1 MEKIE
6 RRENMNKLITK
17 IVGVALGLTMAFG
30 VGVAVGSSK
39 EATPVHAADTTY
51 TFTSKSWADSTNSW
65 TSDKDGL
72 QLTSGQGVQVS
83 TGVSGA
89 GAHTKSAINNITA
102 IEFTYCTN
110 ASKGVGSIS
119 VTIGSNTAVTYSV
132 TKTGGT
138 TARTTSHTYST
149 AQSGVVTFSV
159 TCTTNSVYVAA
170 IKITTQNTIPTTS
183 VDVSPESVTLAPG
196 GTQQLT
202 TTVLPANT
210 TDTLSYSS
218 NANGVATVSS
228 SGLITAHADGT
239 ATITATSGNYSD
251 TCVVTVETPTTPFIE
266 PAKSSTSGY
275 TGQNETLSFTY
286 GNLTSTLGVSSSN
299 TSVVTVGSPSTSAGS
314 GTVQINFVAA
324 GSTTVKFK
332 DGSTEL
338 ASVSV
343 SVTAS
348 SVTITGLAAEATC
361 YSNSTLDLG
370 ATITVTATGSMTSDV
385 SWESDDEDIAT
396 VSASG
401 VVTPVA
407 LGTAN
412 ITVTSDDYPSA
423 TMTCEVTVA
432 TAPQKYVI
440 DGPDN
445 DSASNALTLA
455 NLKTFYPTT
464 NMEVEW
470 TAVSGSIYG
479 SSTQAMRVGTGSTT
493 GSATLSLVN
502 NASIYVTKI
511 VVNVK
516 NYGSDSATFVV
527 NGNVTTN
534 TTTSATGTATDY
546 EFNFAST
553 DTSFT
558 IQNVSKRI
566 YVYRVDVYYSYKA
579 AELSASPSSFDL
591 AVSTSQAVTL
601 TPANFTP
608 SSYTAAVKS
617 GTSLTAS
624 SVDFSGN
631 IATVTA
637 GVSTGVT
644 VLTITGTE
652 GLRTASVD
660 ITVNVTQPRNLTAL
674 TITTASD
681 ATTFKVGQT
690 FDVGSLVITATFDS
704 APTTVVYSKAQGNM
718 ALLTALPE
726 IGYEF
731 IETDIGTVTSAEF
744 ELSVG
749 TGTKSVSYTI
759 SVIDKDYAGV
769 ATDIGDLWDGQ
780 KVYFSNGTNAAF
792 PKYSAGKNVTSV
804 DATINETKGL
814 DIGSTTAFAYTVGR
828 VKIESTVYYTFS
840 FDDGGDTYY
849 IKDAGT
855 SSDNAINKTTDT
867 TDTTIYWTISAG
879 TNSGQWH
886 IVNRSNTN
894 KPTLQVNGIYL
905 SCYGNNQTDPYLYVV
920 TPYSEEAV
928 ADAFTE
934 RYLHMDES
942 VVGQCNT
949 YYPILKPVWA
959 AMGEFEK
966 AALSGAPY
974 ERLQAWAAAH
984 GEHLDSDMNI
994 VANARINILGNV
1006 VQNGN
1011 TVAII
1016 VVISMISV
1024 TCIGGY
1030 FFLRKRKED

>member
-1 MEKIE
+1 MY
-6 RRENMNKLITK
+6 KLFTK
-17 IVGVALGLTMAFG
+17 IVGVALGLTMAIG
-30 VGVAVGSSK
+30 VGLTVASNS
-39 EATPVHAADTTY
+39 EAVPVHADTTGTLDITISNFTEITTSY
-51 TFTSKSWADSTNSW
+51 TTTFTHSYTVQTSTVQVKAYGVYKDSSGIQMNKGKGTYIKNEQAIPGYITSIECTWTATGNNSPTLYVAKDAVASKSSTSLGKGS
-65 TSDKDGL
+65 TST
-72 QLTSGQGVQVS
+72 TSQTYTVTNPS
-83 TGVSGA
+83 TSLY
-89 GAHTKSAINNITA
+89 NY
-102 IEFTYCTN
+102 FYFD
-110 ASKGVGSIS
+110 
-119 VTIGSNTAVTYSV
+119 
-132 TKTGGT
+132 GT
-138 TARTTSHTYST
+138 T
-149 AQSGVVTFSV
+149 VTGACYMSSF
-159 TCTTNSVYVAA
+159 
-170 IKITTQNTIPTTS
+170 KINY
-183 VDVSPESVTLAPG
+183 
-196 GTQQLT
+196 
-202 TTVLPANT
+202 TVPA
-210 TDTLSYSS
+210 
-218 NANGVATVSS
+218 
-228 SGLITAHADGT
+228 
-239 ATITATSGNYSD
+239 ATSPYI
-251 TCVVTVETPTTPFIE
+251 T

-299 TSVVTVGSPSTSAGS
+299 TSFVTVGSPSTSAGS
-314 GTVQINFVAA
+314 GTVQINFVGA
-324 GSTTVKFK
+324 GYTTVKFK

-343 SVTAS
+343 SVTAA

-370 ATITVTATGSMTSDV
+370 ATITVTATGSMTSEV
-385 SWESDDEDIAT
+385 TWESDDEDIAT
-396 VSASG
+396 VNASG

-432 TAPQKYVI
+432 TDPQKYVI

-445 DSASNALTLA
+445 DSASAALTLA
-455 NLKTFYPTT
+455 NLKTYYKTT

-479 SSTQAMRVGTGSTT
+479 SSTQAMRVGTGSAT

-516 NYGSDSATFVV
+516 NYGSDSSTFVV
-527 NGNVTTN
+527 NGDVTTY
-534 TTTSATGTATDY
+534 TAKSATSTATDY

-553 DTSFT
+553 DTYFT
-558 IQNVSKRI
+558 IQNVSQRI
-566 YVYRVDVYYSYKA
+566 YVYRVDVYYSYKVV
-579 AELSASPSSFDL
+579 ELSASPSSFDL

-608 SSYTAAVKS
+608 SSYTAALKS

-624 SVDFSGN
+624 SVAFSGN

-644 VLTITGTE
+644 VLTITGTK

-759 SVIDKDYAGV
+759 SVVDKDYAGV

-792 PKYSAGKNVTSV
+792 PKYSTGKNVTSV

-894 KPTLQVNGIYL
+894 KPTLQVNSSYL
-905 SCYGNNQTDPYLYVV
+905 SCYDNNQTDPYLYVV

-942 VVGQCNT
+942 VAGQCNT

-994 VANARINILGNV
+994 VANAIISILGNV

-1024 TCIGGY
+1024 TAIGGY
-1030 FFLRKRKED
+1030 FFLKKRKEQ